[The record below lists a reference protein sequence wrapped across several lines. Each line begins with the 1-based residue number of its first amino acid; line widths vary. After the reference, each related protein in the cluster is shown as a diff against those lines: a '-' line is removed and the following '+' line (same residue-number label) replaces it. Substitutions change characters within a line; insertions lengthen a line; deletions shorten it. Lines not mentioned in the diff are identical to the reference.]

1 MTWGWEL
8 IVDAKECDKTKFTY
22 ENIHEFTKELVYRIK
37 MKAYGPVMIE
47 HFATHD
53 ETKAGFSMAQFIE
66 TSNICAHFVDL
77 NGDAYF
83 NIFSC
88 MEFDRNDALMCI
100 DDYFKPY
107 KVTCS
112 MIERG

>member
-1 MTWGWEL
+1 MWGWEL
-8 IVDAKECDKTKFTY
+8 IVDAKGCRKETLTK
-22 ENIHEFTKELVYRIK
+22 ENIAEFTRCLVEQIK
-37 MKAYGPVMIE
+37 MKAYGEPMIE
-47 HFATHD
+47 HFANHD
-53 ETKAGFSMAQFIE
+53 PSKGGYSLVQLIE

-88 MEFDRNDALMCI
+88 AEFSENTVIRIINL
-100 DDYFKPY
+100 YFNPHAMTSK
-107 KVTCS
+107 